1 MTTAPET
8 VCHLVWLDTG
18 LAERKLVGGKGASLG
33 RLAELCAPVPPAL
46 ALTTEAYLEFA
57 RAIDLPQYAGDV
69 SADDLAGIR
78 AQIAA
83 ASLPSAVKAAIAQG
97 FAAFQDRLG
106 PDVALAV
113 RSSATAEDAADFSF
127 AGQHD
132 TILGVRSL
140 PTLEAAVR
148 QCWAS
153 LWSERAIAYRRE
165 TDLVDGEVAIAVIVQ
180 QLIQSDVSFIAFT
193 SDPVGGRERHLIISA
208 TWGLGEALVSGLV
221 VPDHVVIG
229 PGGDVVE
236 YTVGDKHLMVIPDT
250 GAGNGTEEVPVPR
263 ALRSMPSLSSVQ
275 AADIASLARELA
287 PRLGFEA
294 DFEGAIAGEAI
305 YFFQARPITT
315 LSTRVQAGFATASA
329 D

>member
-18 LAERKLVGGKGASLG
+18 LAERNLVGGKGASLG
-33 RLAELCAPVPPAL
+33 RLAELGAPVPPAL
-46 ALTTEAYLEFA
+46 AITTDAYLEFA
-57 RAIDLPQYAGDV
+57 RAIDLPQLAAVG

-83 ASLPSAVKAAIAQG
+83 APLPTAVDAAMAQG

-106 PDVALAV
+106 PEVALAV

-132 TILGVRSL
+132 SILGVRSL
-140 PTLEAAVR
+140 PALETAVR

-153 LWSERAIAYRRE
+153 LWSERAVAYRRGA
-165 TDLVDGEVAIAVIVQ
+165 DLIDDEAAIAVVVQ
-180 QLIQSDVSFIAFT
+180 QMVQSDVSFIAFT
-193 SDPVGGRERHLIISA
+193 SDPVSGRGNHLVISA

-229 PGGDVVE
+229 ADGELVE
-236 YTVGDKHLMVIPDT
+236 YTVGEKHLMVIPGA

-263 ALRSMPSLSSVQ
+263 ALRSVPSLSPEQ
-275 AADIASLARELA
+275 AAGIASLAREIS

-294 DFEGAIAGEAI
+294 DFEGAIAGDAI
-305 YFFQARPITT
+305 YLFQARPITT
-315 LSTRVQAGFATASA
+315 LSTKVQAGFAAA
-329 D
+329 GGD